1 MPAPKK
7 FKAVTE
13 VEAVQPQEEVPM
25 ANVNTRE
32 YKVRLRN
39 ETIPLPCS
47 VENADPN
54 KGNTGRVRA
63 SLIPDQWTDVPEC
76 IYDMLKA
83 KFQMRESVSR
93 NVPDYNA
100 NERNPRLKQDAEGQ
114 TIMRSESKP
123 GYIIEFG

>member
-7 FKAVTE
+7 FKEVTAVQ
-13 VEAVQPQEEVPM
+13 AVQPQEEVPM
-25 ANVNTRE
+25 ANVATKAF
-32 YKVRLRN
+32 KVRLRN

-63 SLIPDQWTDVPEC
+63 SLIPNQWTEVPEC

-83 KFQMRESVSR
+83 KFLLRSDVTRM
-93 NVPDYNA
+93 VPDYNA
-100 NERNPRLKQDAEGQ
+100 NERNPRLKGDENSH
-114 TIMRSESKP
+114 TIMREEAKP
-123 GYIIEFG
+123 GYIIEFQ